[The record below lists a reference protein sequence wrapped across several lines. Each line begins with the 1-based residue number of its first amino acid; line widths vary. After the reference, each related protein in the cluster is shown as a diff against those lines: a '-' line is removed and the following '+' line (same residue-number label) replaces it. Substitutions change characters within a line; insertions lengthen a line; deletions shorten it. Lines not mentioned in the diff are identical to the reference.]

1 MDSVFRV
8 PGLGLRFGLDAILGL
23 LPGAGDMAAS
33 FVSIYI
39 FAAANRYG
47 VPRATIARM
56 ALNIA
61 IDFILGAIPFVGD
74 LFDVYWKSNQRNV
87 DLLRRHIEARPATE
101 RKLRWGDR
109 LFVGGL
115 ALGLCVL
122 VIASAAVAFLIAKW
136 LIASM
141 SLPGDA

>member
-1 MDSVFRV
+1 
-8 PGLGLRFGLDAILGL
+8 
-23 LPGAGDMAAS
+23 
-33 FVSIYI
+33 
-39 FAAANRYG
+39 
-47 VPRATIARM
+47 M

-61 IDFILGAIPFVGD
+61 IDLILGAIPLVGD

-87 DLLRRHIEARPATE
+87 DLLRRHIEAGPATA

-109 LFVGGL
+109 LFVVGL